1 MAPDRLEFERLVERH
16 GPGLFSF
23 LLYRLGRR
31 EDAEDAYAEVVMK
44 AWQAW
49 GTYKDM
55 GRAQAWLFT
64 IAHRRALDR
73 AASESRRRAL
83 PLEADADADGLSALD
98 RAPSP
103 EPGPEREAEGGYARE
118 RIARALAEL
127 TPEQKDVFLMREY
140 GGLSFAEIAKTTG
153 CPLSTALGR
162 MRDAVLKL
170 RVRLGDLDA

>member
-1 MAPDRLEFERLVERH
+1 MEPDRLEFERLIERH

-49 GTYKDM
+49 GTYKEM

-73 AASESRRRAL
+73 AEAASRRRAA
-83 PLEADADADGLSALD
+83 PLEADAEGLSALD
-98 RAPSP
+98 RLPSS
-103 EPGPEREAEGGYARE
+103 EPGPEREAEGGYARA

-127 TPEQKDVFLMREY
+127 TPEQRDVFLMREY
-140 GGLSFAEIAKTTG
+140 GGLSFAEISAATG
-153 CPLSTALGR
+153 SPLSTALGR

>member
-23 LLYRLGRR
+23 LLHRLGRR
-31 EDAEDAYAEVVMK
+31 EEAEDAYAEVVMK

-49 GTYKDM
+49 GGYKEM

-73 AASESRRRAL
+73 AEAASRRMAA
-83 PLEADADADGLSALD
+83 PLDADAEGLSALD
-98 RAPSP
+98 RVASP
-103 EPGPEREAEGGYARE
+103 EPGPEREAEGGYARR
-118 RIARALAEL
+118 RIAAALAEL
-127 TPEQKDVFLMREY
+127 SPEQRDVFLMREY
-140 GGLSFAEIAKTTG
+140 GGLSFAEIASATS

-162 MRDAVLKL
+162 MRDAVRKL

>member
-1 MAPDRLEFERLVERH
+1 MVWGGVEPDRLEFERLIERH

-44 AWQAW
+44 AWAAW
-49 GTYKDM
+49 GTYQET

-64 IAHRRALDR
+64 IARRRALDL
-73 AASESRRRAL
+73 AAARRWTVPLL
-83 PLEADADADGLSALD
+83 PDAEG
-98 RAPSP
+98 PSP

-118 RIARALAEL
+118 RIARALTEL

-140 GGLSFAEIAKTTG
+140 GGLSFKEIAAAAG

-170 RVRLGDLDA
+170 RVGLGDLDA

>member
-1 MAPDRLEFERLVERH
+1 MEPDRSEFEALVERH

-44 AWQAW
+44 AWKAW
-49 GTYKDM
+49 GAYEDR

-64 IAHRRALDR
+64 IAHRRALDL
-73 AASESRRRAL
+73 AAAASRRRAA
-83 PLEADADADGLSALD
+83 PLETDAEGLSPLD

-118 RIARALAEL
+118 RIAGALAEL
-127 TPEQKDVFLMREY
+127 TPEQRDVFLMREY
-140 GGLSFAEIAKTTG
+140 GGLSFAEIAQAAG

-162 MRDAVLKL
+162 MRNAVLKL
-170 RVRLGDLDA
+170 RLSLGDLDA